1 MNFLSNLNST
11 QKNVAMGVA
20 TTAVA
25 ATPVGP
31 IAVLGLIAQPTL
43 AATVWTKG
51 RGAGAKIG
59 QGALGLV
66 VSFVALGTGVAMN
79 PSFKTDTAVAETPA
93 AVTAPAPVAVT
104 PAPVAVT
111 PAPVAVTPA
120 PTAPV
125 KVNLPFQPSVAPPRP
140 NTTNPIA
147 IKRWNKR
154 VQEVAREN
162 NPTAFNQPRN
172 GGETTLAQKCEA
184 YEQDYMSSIEF
195 GFQAGFEHDFG
206 ELDTDEACRRVQ
218 LMGLS

>member
-1 MNFLSNLNST
+1 
-11 QKNVAMGVA
+11 MGVA

-93 AVTAPAPVAVT
+93 AITAPAPVAVT
-104 PAPVAVT
+104 PAP
-111 PAPVAVTPA
+111 
-120 PTAPV
+120 TASV

-147 IKRWNKR
+147 IKRWNER
-154 VQEVAREN
+154 IQEVAREN